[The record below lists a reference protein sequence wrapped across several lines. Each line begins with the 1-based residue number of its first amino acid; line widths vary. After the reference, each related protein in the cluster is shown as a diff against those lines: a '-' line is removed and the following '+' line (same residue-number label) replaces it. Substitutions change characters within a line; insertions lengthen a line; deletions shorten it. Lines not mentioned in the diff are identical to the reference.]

1 LNRRQTNLALLAI
14 LGLAAALRLTGLE
27 VQSLWNDELSSW
39 FRSHYASLA
48 DVIQLGVVPDVHP
61 PGFQLLLYFVERTLG
76 SSEWALRLPSALFGI
91 LTVAVMYLLGRRLYS
106 ESEGLVAAALTAV
119 LWCPL
124 YYSQE
129 ARPYSLLL
137 LLSASSTYFWIGM
150 LEEARRGGVP
160 VWRSWVPYV
169 VCASLAL
176 YAHYFGLLL
185 VACQTLGSAAYAL
198 WLGGRWRRPVV
209 AAVLIG
215 VAYLPWMPQLW
226 ADLGGGPSWILSPSV
241 SAPWTFL
248 EFLFNRS
255 SALAAFALAL
265 YASLAIGTFRGEA
278 SKARMWRTPGAFLAA
293 WLCLPVALA
302 LLVSLLLNPVFTM
315 RNLIICLPAAYL
327 LMARALLRL
336 PLSGPL
342 MAGVAVAVPCLLLM
356 HTVFTLEYYWRPTK
370 QQFREATAFVAAH
383 ESESP
388 GALLVGNAHNPA
400 YLDYYLEKAGSSLR
414 VDVPGGSGASIPRVE
429 QALRE
434 RQPRYMWYIGAHV
447 PPEPAFL
454 AFLESHTRIVKAQRF
469 IGADALLLELL
480 SAVGEPR

>member
-1 LNRRQTNLALLAI
+1 MNRQPTNLVLLAI
-14 LGLAAALRLTGLE
+14 LGLAAALRLSGLE

-39 FRSHYASLA
+39 FRSHYDSLA
-48 DVIQLGVVPDVHP
+48 DVIQLGVEPDVHP
-61 PGFQLLLYFVERTLG
+61 PGFQVLLYFVERTLG
-76 SSEWALRLPSALFGI
+76 TSEWALRLPSALFGI
-91 LTVAVMYLLGRRLYS
+91 LTVAVMYFLGRRLYS

-150 LEEARRGGVP
+150 LAEARRGEAP
-160 VWRSWVPYV
+160 VWQNLAPYV

-185 VACQTLGSAAYAL
+185 VACQTLGSAAHVL
-198 WLGGRWRRPVV
+198 WLGGRWRRPAV

-226 ADLGGGPSWILSPSV
+226 ADLSGGPSWIPSPPV
-241 SAPWTFL
+241 SAPWAFL

-265 YASLAIGTFRGEA
+265 YASLAIVSFRGER
-278 SKARMWRTPGAFLAA
+278 SKAGMWRTPGAFLAA
-293 WLCLPVALA
+293 WLCVPVALA
-302 LLVSLLLNPVFTM
+302 LLASLLLNPVFTA

-336 PLSGPL
+336 PLSGSL
-342 MAGVAVAVPCLLLM
+342 TACVAVAVPCLLLI

-370 QQFREATAFVAAH
+370 QQFREATAFIAGL
-383 ESESP
+383 ESEFP
-388 GALLVGNAHNPA
+388 GALLIGNAHNPA
-400 YLDYYLEKAGSSLR
+400 YIDYYLDKAGSSRR
-414 VDVPGGSGASIPRVE
+414 VDVRGGSGASIPRVE
-429 QALRE
+429 EALRE
-434 RQPRYMWYIGAHV
+434 HQSRYVWYMGAHV
-447 PPEPAFL
+447 APEPAFL
-454 AFLESHTRIVKAQRF
+454 AFLESRARIVKAQRF
-469 IGADALLLELL
+469 IGADALLLDLL
-480 SAVGEPR
+480 SAVEEPR